1 MLICLA
7 QVNSFSLKKFI
18 FAESAGEKDWILI
31 SDGVAI
37 WLKIYEVRQ
46 FKETIRI
53 TSYVRTA
60 WYPYRKKMTSTGAIP
75 ESSP

>member
-7 QVNSFSLKKFI
+7 QVSSFSFKKFI

-37 WLKIYEVRQ
+37 RLKIYEVRQ
-46 FKETIRI
+46 FKGTVRI

-60 WYPYRKKMTSTGAIP
+60 
-75 ESSP
+75 

>member
-7 QVNSFSLKKFI
+7 QVSSFSLKKFI

-31 SDGVAI
+31 SDGVAM
-37 WLKIYEVRQ
+37 WLKIYEVRK

-60 WYPYRKKMTSTGAIP
+60 WYPYGKKMTSTGAIP